1 MRPASPRVDRRRRVY
16 GRPGNAAEAM
26 PATAAS
32 INSGAA
38 ALTVSACLERV
49 SPVRSAVARVNVW
62 CGCCTNVRGTRG
74 AMKRGVGAPRL
85 DVRRRM
91 DGFGRDASRVE
102 ADRKSSGRVLQ
113 ARRSNDHKLRQW
125 VRRR

>member
-1 MRPASPRVDRRRRVY
+1 
-16 GRPGNAAEAM
+16 
-26 PATAAS
+26 
-32 INSGAA
+32 
-38 ALTVSACLERV
+38 
-49 SPVRSAVARVNVW
+49 
-62 CGCCTNVRGTRG
+62 
-74 AMKRGVGAPRL
+74 
-85 DVRRRM
+85 M